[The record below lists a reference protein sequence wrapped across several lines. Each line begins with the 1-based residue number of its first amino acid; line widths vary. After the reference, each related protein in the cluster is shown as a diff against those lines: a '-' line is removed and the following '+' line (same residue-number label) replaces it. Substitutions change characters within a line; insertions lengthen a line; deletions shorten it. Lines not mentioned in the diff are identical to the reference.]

1 MKIVSLFSGIGG
13 FDLGFL
19 QNNFEVIWA
28 NDFDKYAVQT
38 YKENISSNIV
48 FGDILDL
55 KKEIPPH
62 DIILAGFPCQP
73 FSTLG
78 KQQGFN
84 DERGTLFYEILDIA
98 KKHKTKILVLEN
110 VKNLMLHDKK
120 QTFNKMLELLDKAGY
135 NSFYEVLNAKDFG
148 IPQQR
153 ARVFIVAILRKFTKE
168 HFEFPIGVNLEN
180 STQDLLDETVKKEY
194 FLTKKIA
201 KTILSWGSGGY
212 KAKPTIDRKISKTLT
227 ATMHKMH
234 RASQDNY
241 ITDEKNFK
249 NFDDENRINIRK
261 LTPNE
266 CRKLQGFPNN
276 WKQIVSDTQAYKQFG
291 NAVCV
296 NVSNAL
302 AKKLK
307 EYLEKQNKF

>member
-1 MKIVSLFSGIGG
+1 MKIVSLFAGIGG

-19 QNNFEVIWA
+19 QNGFKIIWA
-28 NDFDKYAVQT
+28 NDFDKYAVQS
-38 YKENISSNIV
+38 YRANVRNEIV
-48 FGDILDL
+48 LGDILKL
-55 KKEIPPH
+55 KEQIPTH
-62 DIILAGFPCQP
+62 DMIIAGFPCQP
-73 FSTLG
+73 FSSLG
-78 KQQGFN
+78 KLKGFD

-120 QTFNKMLELLDKAGY
+120 QTFNKMIKLLNDSGY
-135 NSFYEVLNAKDFG
+135 NCFYDVLNAKDFG
-148 IPQQR
+148 VPQQR
-153 ARVFIVAILRKFTKE
+153 ARVFIVAILKE
-168 HFEFPIGVNLEN
+168 FSDKEFIFPAPIPLKIT
-180 STQDLLDETVKKEY
+180 TQDLLDKNVENKY
-194 FLTKKIA
+194 FLTKKIS
-201 KTILSWGSGGY
+201 KTVLSWGSGGY

-241 ITDEKNFK
+241 VTDEKNYAKF
-249 NFDDENRINIRK
+249 NDENRINVRK

-266 CRKLQGFPNN
+266 CRKLQGFPNS
-276 WKQIVSDTQAYKQFG
+276 WKQVVSDTQAYKQFG

-302 AKKLK
+302 ARQIK
-307 EYLEKQNKF
+307 EFLEKE